1 MNNHL
6 LSLAALSLAS
16 LTTVHA
22 WADDGARLWLNG
34 PAPTATQTLDIARAE
49 LQQNWQ
55 GGEATFRIDRQMKKE
70 HAGTFSVTIHEGVPT
85 ISSASEAGLLYGA
98 YHLLRLQQTGANVTD
113 TSFVERPSYDLRIL
127 NHWDNLNGTI
137 ERGYA
142 GRSIFWRNSADQ
154 MRRNADGEANEED
167 LLHPKDA
174 PEIPSL
180 DRLREYARA
189 NASVG
194 INAYVPDNVN
204 ASPKVLT
211 TEYLEEV
218 RKMADVM
225 RPYGIRTYLAINF
238 ASPMVVGGLD
248 TADPLDKNVQRWW
261 QQKVK
266 EIYRLIPD
274 FGGFLVKAN
283 SEGQP
288 GPNDFGRTHAEGANM
303 LAKALKPYKG
313 IVMWRAFVY
322 SPSDPDR
329 AKQAYLE
336 FQPLD
341 GKFLDNVIIQ
351 IKNGPVDFQ
360 PREPLSALFGAM
372 PKTREM
378 AELQITQEYL
388 GHSNHIAYLG
398 TMWQEFVEDLKAYTD
413 CQINNAQSPAG
424 ALTAISGVSNVGN
437 SPSWCGNVMAQA
449 NWYAFGRL
457 AWNDELTAEAIAEE
471 WAMQTFAGGKATNR
485 TIKRR
490 LVSPVVSMLMRSREA
505 VVDYMMPLGLHHQF
519 AWGHHYGPEPY
530 CQIPGARPDWMP
542 SSYHRA
548 DSMGLGFDRSSLG
561 SNATGQY
568 RADYAAVLDNPT
580 TCPARWLLWFHHV
593 GWDRTIEHDC
603 GRRHYSEPMWDA
615 LCHHYQHGLDEVR
628 LMQKQWD
635 SVERFVD
642 PEIFDDIQRRLRI
655 QARDAQWWKD
665 GCLLYFQTFSGRP
678 FPLDVEPAV
687 HNLDELRAIKL
698 GITNYECPTQQLLDS
713 KR

>member
-6 LSLAALSLAS
+6 IRFAALAM
-16 LTTVHA
+16 TAMCAGYT
-22 WADDGARLWLNG
+22 WADDGSRLWLNG
-34 PAPTATQTLDIARAE
+34 PVPTATNTLDIARAE
-49 LQQNWQ
+49 LQQGWK
-55 GGEATFRIDRQMKKE
+55 GGEPTLRIDKKMKRE
-70 HAGTFSVTIHEGVPT
+70 HEGSFAIEINNGVPA
-85 ISSASEAGLLYGA
+85 ISAASETGLLYGA

-113 TSFVERPSYDLRIL
+113 TTLTESPSYDLRIL

-142 GRSIFWRNSADQ
+142 GRSIFWRNSADK

-174 PEIPSL
+174 PEIPSI
-180 DRLREYARA
+180 DALRAYARA
-189 NASVG
+189 NASIG

-211 TEYLEEV
+211 PEYLAEV
-218 RKMADVM
+218 KKMADVM
-225 RPYGIRTYLAINF
+225 RPYGIKTYLAINF
-238 ASPMVVGGLD
+238 ASPMVIGGLE
-248 TADPLDKNVQRWW
+248 TADPLDKNVQKWW

-266 EIYRLIPD
+266 EIYQLIPD

-341 GKFLDNVIIQ
+341 GQFMDNVIIQ
-351 IKNGPVDFQ
+351 VKNGPIDFQ
-360 PREPLSALFGAM
+360 PREPISALFGAM

-398 TMWQEFVEDLKAYTD
+398 TMWQEFIEDVKQYTD
-413 CQINNAQSPAG
+413 WQMNNAQSPAG
-424 ALTAISGVSNVGN
+424 ALTAISAVSNVGN
-437 SPSWCGNVMAQA
+437 SPSWCGNVMAQS

-457 AWNDELTAEAIAEE
+457 AWNDELKAETIAREWTA
-471 WAMQTFAGGKATNR
+471 QTLNNNVAVMMP
-485 TIKRR
+485 IVD
-490 LVSPVVSMLMRSREA
+490 LLMRSREA

-530 CQIPGARPDWMP
+530 CDIPGARPDWMP
-542 SSYHRA
+542 SYYHKA
-548 DSMGLGFDRSSLG
+548 DKAGLGFERSSRG

-568 RADYAAVLDNPT
+568 RADYGKLLDDPA
-580 TCPARWLLWFHHV
+580 TCPAEVLLWFHHV
-593 GWDRTIEHDC
+593 AWDKPIQHCYGEKC
-603 GRRHYSEPMWDA
+603 ASEPLWDA

-628 LMQKQWD
+628 LMQKEWD
-635 SVERFVD
+635 CIERFVD
-642 PEIFDDIQRRLRI
+642 KDIFLDIQRRLRI

-665 GCLLYFQTFSGRP
+665 GCLLYFQTFSGKA

-687 HNLDELRAIKL
+687 HNLEDLKAIKL
-698 GITNYECPTQQLLDS
+698 GITNFECPSQELLDS